1 MSIIEVDNLCVGYNN
16 TLIHDNISFYVNK
29 GEIFSILGGS
39 GSGKTTLLHTLIFLL
54 RPKSGTIKI
63 LNTDIWKLK
72 DSKKYIVM
80 RKMGVV
86 FQFGALFSSLSVIEN
101 VTSLL
106 EEYSYFPS
114 NLYPEI
120 AKFWLHTVGLDL
132 NVCNKSINELSGGMK
147 KRVALARAL
156 CTEPSILFL
165 DEPTSGLDPA
175 SACKF
180 DDLILSLKERF
191 GVTIVMI
198 THDLDSIKDVT
209 DRFILLSQGK
219 IQFRGTL
226 DEFALEAND
235 GLHKGSLFDS
245 TRGEKYWK
253 HSNLYNF

>member
-1 MSIIEVDNLCVGYNN
+1 MKNIVEVNNLVTYHGG
-16 TLIHDNISFYVNK
+16 TLIHDNISFSVKK

-39 GSGKTTLLHTLIFLL
+39 GSGKTTLLHTLIFLH
-54 RPKSGTIKI
+54 RPKGGEIKI
-63 LNTDIWKLK
+63 LNENIWNLGNT
-72 DSKKYIVM
+72 KKQAIM

-86 FQFGALFSSLSVIEN
+86 FQFGALFSSLNVLEN

-106 EEYSYFPS
+106 EEYSHFPS
-114 NLYPEI
+114 HLYPEI
-120 AKFWLHTVGLDL
+120 AKFWLHNVGLDMS
-132 NVCNKSINELSGGMK
+132 VCNKYANELSGGMK

-156 CTEPSILFL
+156 CTEPEILFL

-180 DDLILSLKERF
+180 DDLILSLKEKF

-209 DRFILLSQGK
+209 NRFILLADKK
-219 IQFRGTL
+219 IEFSGTL
-226 DEFALEAND
+226 DEFAKEARE
-235 GLHKGSLFDS
+235 GLHANSLFHS

-253 HSNLYNF
+253 L